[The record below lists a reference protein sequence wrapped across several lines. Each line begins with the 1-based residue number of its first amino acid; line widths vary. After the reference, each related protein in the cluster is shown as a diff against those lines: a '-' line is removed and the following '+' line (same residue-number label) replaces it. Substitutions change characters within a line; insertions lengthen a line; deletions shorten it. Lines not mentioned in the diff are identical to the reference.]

1 MAAAASRVGLRCLR
15 LHRRS
20 RASLQVHDR
29 RDGDLGA
36 SQLSLGHAQELGLA
50 PNVGR
55 PQRTHGVLQ
64 YLARRL
70 ERVREETRQ
79 ARRHPRIRV
88 CVGCR
93 RRSPIL
99 GLPALIGQQH
109 HVALQLAEADPVLA
123 KQILVAQPG
132 VDRLNCDELVLEFRE
147 HHLSLLHRWQAVQDA
162 LH

>member
-93 RRSPIL
+93 RCNLST
-99 GLPALIGQQH
+99 
-109 HVALQLAEADPVLA
+109 PVLGGRRQGCFPENLGCPLA
-123 KQILVAQPG
+123 
-132 VDRLNCDELVLEFRE
+132 
-147 HHLSLLHRWQAVQDA
+147 WQWRIVRCVTNIRCCPLPLPLPPSYCRPCRDA
-162 LH
+162 FT